1 MPGRWRRVEELCDQ
15 AIALDPGERRPF
27 LESACAGDAS
37 LRRDVESLLAQE
49 ARARTF
55 LRPSTLGIMAHA
67 VLSEQPGAPAGD
79 PAVDTRPPIF
89 QPDELVSGRFRIV
102 KLIGAGGMGEVYEA
116 EDRLLGGEHVA
127 LKTLPALSAAE
138 DRAVERL
145 KNEIAAARHVTHANV
160 CRVFDVDQ
168 HGPPDGTITF
178 FTMELLRGETLAARL
193 KERGPMDRKT
203 AYPLLTQ
210 MAAGLGAVHA
220 AGIVHGDFKPG
231 NVMIVP
237 GRDGHE
243 RVVVTDFGLARK
255 ARGDDDGARAT
266 TSTHA
271 AWGTPPYMAPEQLER
286 RSVTPATDVYA
297 LAIVAREMVTG
308 GALPESGPARVEEL
322 DTQWHRS
329 IERCLERDP
338 ARRFKTAHDFV
349 RALDAPAEALPRR
362 RRWAAGLTAAAAVAV
377 IFVSPSIRTIL
388 SRPSTAGNV
397 TPSTRVVALLPFTS
411 ESVTPED
418 QAYGRGLAAA
428 LTDELRLAAQLEGG
442 GQRHLL
448 VVPAAEVLDVGF
460 KTAKEAQRTLSA
472 NLLLTGRVERADGRT
487 AIAVTVDDSEA
498 TPQTSTG
505 SSLRVEAGA
514 GAPLLASSA
523 IVQLAEVLG
532 LTISPRTLDTLRSR
546 GSSVRLAEESYL
558 VGKGLLTGGGAN
570 LDAAVAAFQQ
580 AIRLDQTYALA
591 LASLGDAYLRQ
602 YYLTRDAT
610 FLARSGASGDAAIAQ
625 DAALAYAHVVRGRVY
640 YASGQT
646 ERAIREFRTALELEP
661 DIVDA
666 RRGLAEAYE
675 SEGDL
680 QSAEAVYREEIA
692 AYAHYWSPHVMYGSF
707 LIKHGRYREAEITLV
722 NGLRYAPDNT
732 RAIGNLAGLYI
743 LTERLVAAEAELQ
756 RGLALKPEVV
766 VCNNLAWVNIY
777 QGKFH
782 EAVKLMEQAVQLPL
796 ADSFHWGNLAR
807 AYRWAG
813 QRNRAADT
821 YDKAI
826 ELARKE
832 LSHNP
837 RDARIRGNFAQ
848 MLAETGHAAEARVEI
863 ASTRQRAPT
872 DVSVLF
878 RSGLVSELT
887 GDRDAAL
894 QALEAAVQGGYSL
907 VDIRRHPDL
916 AGLRTDHRYV
926 EIMTTV
932 GKSAAQ

>member
-1 MPGRWRRVEELCDQ
+1 LCDQ

-27 LESACAGDAS
+27 LDEACAGDAA
-37 LRRDVESLLAQE
+37 LRRDVESLLAHE
-49 ARARTF
+49 VRASTF
-55 LRPSTLGIMAHA
+55 LRPSTLGALAHA
-67 VLSEQPGAPAGD
+67 VLGEQSGAPAGNS
-79 PAVDTRPPIF
+79 PTETRPPTF
-89 QPDELVSGRFRIV
+89 QPDELISGRFRIV
-102 KLIGAGGMGEVYEA
+102 NLIGAGGMGEVYEV

-127 LKTLPALSAAE
+127 LKTLPALAAAE
-138 DRAVERL
+138 DRAVQRL
-145 KNEIAAARHVTHANV
+145 KNEIAAARHVTHSNV

-168 HGPPDGTITF
+168 HGTPDGTITF
-178 FTMELLRGETLAARL
+178 FTMELLQGETLAARL
-193 KERGPMDRKT
+193 KERGRIDRKT
-203 AYPLLTQ
+203 AHELLTQ

-237 GRDGHE
+237 ARDGHE

-255 ARGDDDGARAT
+255 ARGDDDTARAT

-271 AWGTPPYMAPEQLER
+271 AWGTPAYMAPEQLEGR
-286 RSVTPATDVYA
+286 GVTPATDIYA
-297 LAIVAREMVTG
+297 LAIVAREMVTC
-308 GALPESGPARVEEL
+308 GAQSGPASVEDL
-322 DTQWHRS
+322 DTQWHKS

-338 ARRFKTAHDFV
+338 ARRFKTAPDFV
-349 RALDAPAEALPRR
+349 RALDAPVEARPRR
-362 RRWAAGLTAAAAVAV
+362 RTWAAGLTAAAAAAV
-377 IFVSPSIRTIL
+377 ILVSPSIRTIL
-388 SRPSTAGNV
+388 SRPSVAGNV
-397 TPSTRVVALLPFTS
+397 TAASRVVAVLPFTS

-428 LTDELRLAAQLEGG
+428 LTEELRLAAQLEGG
-442 GQRHLL
+442 GQRQLL

-472 NLLLTGRVERADGRT
+472 NLLLTGRVERVDGRT
-487 AIAVTVDDSEA
+487 AISVMVDHSEA
-498 TPQTSTG
+498 TSPT

-532 LTISPRTLDTLRSR
+532 LGIGPRTLDTLRSR

-558 VGKGLLTGGGAN
+558 LGKGLLTGGGAN
-570 LDAAVAAFQQ
+570 LDAAVDAFQQ

-602 YYLTRDAT
+602 YYLTRDAA

-625 DAALAYAHVVRGRVY
+625 DAALAYAHVVRGRAY
-640 YASGQT
+640 HASGQT

-680 QSAEAVYREEIA
+680 QAAEAVYREEIG
-692 AYAHYWSPHVMYGSF
+692 AYTHYWSPHVMYGSF
-707 LIKHGRYREAEITLV
+707 LIKHGRYREAETSLV

-743 LTERLVAAEAELQ
+743 LTERLAAAEAELQ

-777 QGKFH
+777 QGKFP
-782 EAVKLMEQAVQLPL
+782 EAVKLMEQAVGLPL

-807 AYRWAG
+807 TYRWAG
-813 QRNRAADT
+813 RRDRAADT

-826 ELARKE
+826 ALARKE

-887 GDRDAAL
+887 GDRDGAL